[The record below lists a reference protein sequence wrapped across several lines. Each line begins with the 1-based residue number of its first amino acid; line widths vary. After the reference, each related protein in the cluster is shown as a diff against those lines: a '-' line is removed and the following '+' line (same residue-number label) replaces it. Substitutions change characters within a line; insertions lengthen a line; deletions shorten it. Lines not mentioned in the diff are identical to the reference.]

1 MYLENGFHKESF
13 DVLVKMFQDDGC
25 LVPDVATIVTILPS
39 CAREKDMEMREI
51 VHGLAVKLGL
61 SQEVTVN
68 NALIDMYAKCGFS
81 LEAQLLFEKNENR
94 NLVSWNSI
102 IWNFSREG
110 DALKAFKLSRECRW
124 RVSKLWPTRS
134 LF

>member
-1 MYLENGFHKESF
+1 MYSENGFHKESF
-13 DVLVKMFQDDGC
+13 NVLVKMFQDDGC
-25 LVPDVATIVTILPS
+25 LVLDVATIVTILPS
-39 CAREKDMEMREI
+39 CAREEDVEMGEI

-61 SQEVTVN
+61 NQEVTVN
-68 NALIDMYAKCGFS
+68 NALIDMYPKCGFS
-81 LEAQLLFEKNENR
+81 FEAQLLFEKNENR

-110 DALKAFKLSRECRW
+110 DALKAIKLSRECRW
-124 RVSKLWPTRS
+124 RVSKLWPTSS